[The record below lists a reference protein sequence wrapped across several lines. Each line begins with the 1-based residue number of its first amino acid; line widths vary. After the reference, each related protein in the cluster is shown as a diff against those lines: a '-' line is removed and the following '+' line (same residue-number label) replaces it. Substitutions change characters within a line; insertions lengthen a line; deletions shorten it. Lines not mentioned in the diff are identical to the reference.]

1 MSDTPAEFP
10 YRLRPEYLSPSES
23 AFYHVLSKLVKNEF
37 NVYPKVALTDLFF
50 VIRPNENI
58 HMAAKLQRKNVDFLL
73 LWPDTLKPALAI
85 ELDYPRQ
92 AEHHSADNFFNSLF
106 AETGLPLIHVTVQQ
120 TYELK
125 ALTKLIKDC
134 LKKSRADKH
143 LDQPETLMEN
153 GLSVYS
159 PICPRCGITMVL
171 RFDKDG
177 PLNGKKYYGCLNF
190 PACQETIKVGQKKS
204 TRLS

>member
-1 MSDTPAEFP
+1 MSEPAAEFP
-10 YRLRPEYLSPSES
+10 YRIRPEYLSPSES
-23 AFYHVLSKLVKNEF
+23 AFYNVLIKLVKKEF
-37 NVYPKVALTDLFF
+37 NVCPKVALTDLFF
-50 VIRPNENI
+50 VVRPNENI
-58 HMAAKLQRKNVDFLL
+58 QHASKLQRKNVDFLL

-92 AEHHSADNFFNSLF
+92 AEHHNADNFFNSLF
-106 AETGLPLIHVTVQQ
+106 VDSGLPLIHVTVQQ

-125 ALTKLIKDC
+125 ALTKLIKDA
-134 LKKSRADKH
+134 LKRSRTASLTD
-143 LDQPETLMEN
+143 LTPEHDA
-153 GLSVYS
+153 YS

-190 PACQETIKVGQKKS
+190 PSCQETIKVAPKKS
-204 TRLS
+204 NKLT